1 MKKLMNSLLIAVLI
15 LSVAVLS
22 VAAQDGIKIC
32 QVTDLGGVDDKSF
45 NETAWN
51 GIKLA
56 EAELGI
62 TGIVLES
69 KSDADYAVNIDQF
82 IDDECDLIVTVGFM
96 LTDATKEAAA
106 DNPDLKFSIIDSVA
120 DESNVVDQVFQT
132 DEAAFLAGYIAAAKT
147 ETGIVG
153 TYGGMCIPTVTIFM
167 DGFARGVAFYN
178 ETKGTDVKVLG
189 WDMEKQEGTCVDSFD
204 DLDKGKQTTLAM
216 MDQGADIIMPVAGP
230 VGGGTLAA
238 LEDRGTGLMIGVD
251 SDWAVTNPDRA
262 KLVLT
267 SVLKHMDATT
277 FDVVKSVID
286 GTFTGGKFVGK
297 LENKGV
303 GLAPFHEF
311 EDEISEELR
320 AEVAD
325 LEAKLIA
332 GEIELNPDF
341 VQ

>member
-1 MKKLMNSLLIAVLI
+1 
-15 LSVAVLS
+15 
-22 VAAQDGIKIC
+22 
-32 QVTDLGGVDDKSF
+32 
-45 NETAWN
+45 
-51 GIKLA
+51 
-56 EAELGI
+56 
-62 TGIVLES
+62 
-69 KSDADYAVNIDQF
+69 
-82 IDDECDLIVTVGFM
+82 
-96 LTDATKEAAA
+96 
-106 DNPDLKFSIIDSVA
+106 
-120 DESNVVDQVFQT
+120 
-132 DEAAFLAGYIAAAKT
+132 
-147 ETGIVG
+147 
-153 TYGGMCIPTVTIFM
+153 
-167 DGFARGVAFYN
+167 
-178 ETKGTDVKVLG
+178 
-189 WDMEKQEGTCVDSFD
+189 
-204 DLDKGKQTTLAM
+204 

-332 GEIELNPDF
+332 GEIDDDSDPESVARGLIARSPEAHSRQYYPDALRAR
-341 VQ
+341 

>member
-1 MKKLMNSLLIAVLI
+1 MKKLLSSLLIAVLV

-22 VAAQDGIKIC
+22 VAAQDEIKVC

-56 EAELGI
+56 ETELSVKGF
-62 TGIVLES
+62 VLES
-69 KSDADYAVNIDQF
+69 KSDSDYTVNIDQF
-82 IDDECDLIVTVGFM
+82 IDDGCDLIVTVGFM
-96 LTDATKEAAA
+96 LTEATKEAAA
-106 DNPDLKFSIIDSVA
+106 DNPDMKFSIIDSVA

-147 ETGIVG
+147 ETGVVG

-167 DGFARGVAFYN
+167 DGFARGVAHYN
-178 ETKGTDVKVLG
+178 EVKGTDVKVLG

-238 LEDRGTGLMIGVD
+238 IEDRGTGLMIGVD
-251 SDWAVTNPDRA
+251 ADWAVTNPDKA
-262 KLVLT
+262 KLILT
-267 SVLKHMDATT
+267 SVMKYMDVTT
-277 FDVVKSVID
+277 YNVIKSVLD
-286 GTFTGGKFVGK
+286 DTFVGGKMVGT

-311 EDEISEELR
+311 DAEISEELR
-320 AEVAD
+320 AELAE

-332 GEIELNPDF
+332 GEIELNPVF

>member
-132 DEAAFLAGYIAAAKT
+132 DEA
-147 ETGIVG
+147 E
-153 TYGGMCIPTVTIFM
+153 
-167 DGFARGVAFYN
+167 
-178 ETKGTDVKVLG
+178 
-189 WDMEKQEGTCVDSFD
+189 
-204 DLDKGKQTTLAM
+204 
-216 MDQGADIIMPVAGP
+216 
-230 VGGGTLAA
+230 
-238 LEDRGTGLMIGVD
+238 IG
-251 SDWAVTNPDRA
+251 RA
-262 KLVLT
+262 HV
-267 SVLKHMDATT
+267 
-277 FDVVKSVID
+277 
-286 GTFTGGKFVGK
+286 
-297 LENKGV
+297 
-303 GLAPFHEF
+303 
-311 EDEISEELR
+311 
-320 AEVAD
+320 
-325 LEAKLIA
+325 
-332 GEIELNPDF
+332 
-341 VQ
+341 